1 MVIPLGKNV
10 ISLLVIDLIFPMKH
24 IIEFGNKGGV
34 FTDNIIVPNGK
45 LAAQIANSL
54 VAVFENDWRP
64 ADGFFT
70 LKKNE
75 TRKSWESPSKYVSV
89 SKLPNNLGPATAK
102 LWYREK

>member
-1 MVIPLGKNV
+1 
-10 ISLLVIDLIFPMKH
+10 MKH
-24 IIEFGNKGGV
+24 IIEFGNKGGTFV
-34 FTDNIIVPNGK
+34 DNIIVPNGK

-75 TRKSWESPSKYVSV
+75 PRKSWESPSKYVSV
-89 SKLPNNLGPATAK
+89 SKLPNSLGAATAS
-102 LWYREK
+102 LWYKKN